1 MAHVV
6 ATLAPVPT
14 GTVSVVVDGDDV
26 LVQRL
31 LAGDDD
37 ALRDVFDRYGA
48 FVLGLA
54 RRVCASA
61 TVAEDVTQE
70 VFTSLWRAPDR
81 YDASRGTLRAYLG
94 VLTYNR
100 AVDAVRRDTR
110 RRAREDNCLA
120 LAVAAGAR
128 TDTEDAVALAGVVR
142 DAIDHLPHEQR
153 LAVELVFWQGLTHR
167 EVATFLAIPEGTAKS
182 RLRLAQAKLAT
193 LLAPLR
199 GEPV

>member
-1 MAHVV
+1 MTDVV
-6 ATLAPVPT
+6 AILAPAPT
-14 GTVSVVVDGDDV
+14 GTVSVVVEGDDV
-26 LVQRL
+26 LRQRL

-70 VFTSLWRAPDR
+70 VFTALWRAPDR

-120 LAVAAGAR
+120 LAVAAR
-128 TDTEDAVALAGVVR
+128 VRPDTEDTVALADVVR
-142 DAIDHLPHEQR
+142 DAIDRLPHDQR

-182 RLRLAQAKLAT
+182 RLRLAQSKLAT
-193 LLAPLR
+193 MLAPLR